1 VGSQRSASL
10 EQEQLGAGA
19 PNIAEGV
26 EAQVCNSLVFYLAMY
41 ILLNC
46 SIGLKLLVVTGYNV
60 KYVCVD
66 VLGALLLLPEGFRC
80 ILGKFLLLGT
90 SFHYGRF
97 FLATS
102 KSVWGVFL
110 NFPRERFFLFSID
123 ASIVWLLLLLHYKL
137 AISLLHYKLSS
148 EGHTRLELNFTLT

>member
-1 VGSQRSASL
+1 VAPLRLRGLRGKKSTPSVWLGGTGGLIEVGK
-10 EQEQLGAGA
+10 LGAGA

-66 VLGALLLLPEGFRC
+66 VLGALLLLLEGFRC
-80 ILGKFLLLGT
+80 ILGQISFVMGT

-97 FLATS
+97 FYPRANLLGRFS
-102 KSVWGVFL
+102 Y
-110 NFPRERFFLFSID
+110 FPQ
-123 ASIVWLLLLLHYKL
+123 
-137 AISLLHYKLSS
+137 
-148 EGHTRLELNFTLT
+148 

>member
-1 VGSQRSASL
+1 MGSLRSASL

-46 SIGLKLLVVTGYNV
+46 SIGLKLLVVTGYNE

-66 VLGALLLLPEGFRC
+66 VLGALLLLPERVFVVFGNFFVGHFVS
-80 ILGKFLLLGT
+80 LWA
-90 SFHYGRF
+90 FHF
-97 FLATS
+97 SHEQIF
-102 KSVWGVFL
+102 WGVFL
-110 NFPRERFFLFSID
+110 KFPQG
-123 ASIVWLLLLLHYKL
+123 
-137 AISLLHYKLSS
+137 AILP
-148 EGHTRLELNFTLT
+148 F

>member
-1 VGSQRSASL
+1 MGSLRSASL

-80 ILGKFLLLGT
+80 ILGQFLLYWAPLFIMGI
-90 SFHYGRF
+90 SFTHEQIC
-97 FLATS
+97 
-102 KSVWGVFL
+102 WGVFL
-110 NFPRERFFLFSID
+110 IFPVSDSSFLALIFT
-123 ASIVWLLLLLHYKL
+123 VW
-137 AISLLHYKLSS
+137 
-148 EGHTRLELNFTLT
+148 NPPCMWQ